1 MDVRKKGG
9 KVDKVKSN
17 STYGEEQV
25 RKTHEFNQKWIED
38 QFQKIDVL
46 IRNTSKLIELL
57 EPKEEKV
64 NRRRILYD
72 FNDNPY
78 AIKGDCPR
86 CGASELRSNYEQ
98 YCPKCGQKLDWGE

>member
-1 MDVRKKGG
+1 MNNI
-9 KVDKVKSN
+9 KSN
-17 STYGEEQV
+17 SAYGEEQA
-25 RKTHEFNQKWIED
+25 RKTHEFNRKWVEE

-64 NRRRILYD
+64 DHRRILYG
-72 FNDNPY
+72 FNDKPY

-86 CGASELRSNYEQ
+86 CGAQELISISEW
-98 YCPKCGQKLDWGE
+98 YCPKCGQKLDWSE